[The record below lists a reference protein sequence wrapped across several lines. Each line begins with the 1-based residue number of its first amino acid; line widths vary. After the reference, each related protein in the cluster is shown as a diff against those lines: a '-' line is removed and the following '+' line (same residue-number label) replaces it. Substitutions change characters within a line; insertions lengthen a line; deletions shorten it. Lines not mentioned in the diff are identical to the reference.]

1 MTPTTALTLP
11 CIVAACTNPVDVDH
25 RIRIC
30 GRHWQHAAMH
40 GPWELTCAVRDALTV
55 LKRRQAEEA
64 LAVWLADNPRSTP

>member
-30 GRHWQHAAMH
+30 GPHWQHAAMN
-40 GPWELTCAVRDALTV
+40 GPWELTCAVRDAPTV
-55 LKRRQAEEA
+55 PKRRQAETV
-64 LAVWLADNPRSTP
+64 LAAWLEDNPRSTT